1 MIDRRP
7 LQQSHERFFVE
18 QFVNWFNSAY
28 RSNFQV
34 ISEPNP
40 PEAIIR
46 SSRTTRW
53 VEISTAF
60 WNSAYAHDLCSYAT
74 PNETHKPIVPGPYIN
89 MDQEFVNNFISV
101 IKKKLEKTSYL
112 EWREK
117 YGPGY
122 LIIPIKHPFFERQT
136 VTFMKEALAVCSIN
150 DLGCFRRIYIAF
162 SSMNRIRFSRWSVKT
177 T

>member
-1 MIDRRP
+1 
-7 LQQSHERFFVE
+7 
-18 QFVNWFNSAY
+18 
-28 RSNFQV
+28 
-34 ISEPNP
+34 
-40 PEAIIR
+40 
-46 SSRTTRW
+46 
-53 VEISTAF
+53 
-60 WNSAYAHDLCSYAT
+60 
-74 PNETHKPIVPGPYIN
+74 